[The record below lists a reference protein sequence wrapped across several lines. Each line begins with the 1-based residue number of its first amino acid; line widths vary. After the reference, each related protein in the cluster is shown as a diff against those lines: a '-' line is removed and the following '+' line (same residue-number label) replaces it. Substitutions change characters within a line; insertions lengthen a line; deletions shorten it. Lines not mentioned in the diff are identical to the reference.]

1 MCACGPGYHRAAFF
15 DFLEV
20 AINVVDAFLNGI
32 GLALTVFKTKALLAH
47 SVDTAEANMRRQ
59 ATIFL
64 TTLIVLLVGLLSCT
78 FLLAYL
84 LTEQPPVKGDITVD
98 TLSPLLVPKAQ
109 VPRETR
115 TTKKSSMLPIN
126 TSVTTT
132 LEPRHLVPSS
142 HIVQDECVGVL
153 CRYVAITLRSQLDF
167 GVDPCN
173 DFYKYVCGKYRAA
186 SIVQQIEETTRMES
200 YLKLKFT
207 EPPLHKQT
215 AFQKAAA
222 MYKACVSFASSYEL
236 ETYELVKWMNA
247 INLDFKNKTR
257 FRSVD
262 PVEMM
267 VRGSLDFGMDVIVSI
282 SFADAQFDH
291 GRRVIEMKYSS
302 EQEYWVRHSLAV
314 GEQTK
319 LQDYAYLLQMYG
331 LQVEESHQ
339 YAQKIYD
346 YEVQLVEIQE
356 ATVNVTQKQFIRIE
370 DLGQHTSPF
379 VIGNQWANFFSKYT
393 EGIYTGSHPIWNFQ
407 RSTRIIKELFDHE
420 YVTKAGLRYL
430 VGWSIY
436 RQLVEFTDQYL
447 FLYKKKADEACFE
460 HVKRVMNLAILSEF
474 FKVVAPAE
482 SLNEVRQIASR
493 IKDTF
498 FKTVK
503 SSSWLSSSVRKRLLE
518 KLQKTELLVGSPGNR
533 SEPKF
538 VERFYEPLHDVP
550 VNRLFPSWMEGRRLN
565 AHYRWKDQESLFYDE
580 EKVSTFFMGWNT
592 AVITTAY
599 VHSPFIYEYGPPR
612 PQLCWHRIVTQR
624 EVLNDNLDSENLAD
638 LEGIKLAFAAY
649 DSLPEEDK
657 RVKLA
662 GFIASSDQLFF
673 INYCVGWCSKHASSG
688 KHQAPYRSRCI
699 VPLKNMPEFSQAFG
713 CDAGTA
719 MNPNEKCA
727 FW

>member
-1 MCACGPGYHRAAFF
+1 M
-15 DFLEV
+15 
-20 AINVVDAFLNGI
+20 
-32 GLALTVFKTKALLAH
+32 
-47 SVDTAEANMRRQ
+47 
-59 ATIFL
+59 
-64 TTLIVLLVGLLSCT
+64 
-78 FLLAYL
+78 
-84 LTEQPPVKGDITVD
+84 
-98 TLSPLLVPKAQ
+98 
-109 VPRETR
+109 
-115 TTKKSSMLPIN
+115 N
-126 TSVTTT
+126 T
-132 LEPRHLVPSS
+132 
-142 HIVQDECVGVL
+142 
-153 CRYVAITLRSQLDF
+153 
-167 GVDPCN
+167 
-173 DFYKYVCGKYRAA
+173 
-186 SIVQQIEETTRMES
+186 
-200 YLKLKFT
+200 
-207 EPPLHKQT
+207 
-215 AFQKAAA
+215 
-222 MYKACVSFASSYEL
+222 
-236 ETYELVKWMNA
+236 
-247 INLDFKNKTR
+247 INLDFKNRTR

-282 SFADAQFDH
+282 RFADAQFDH
-291 GRRVIEMKYSS
+291 GRRAIEMKYSS
-302 EQEYWVRHSLAV
+302 EQEYWVRHSLSV

-319 LQDYAYLLQMYG
+319 LKDYAYLLQMYG

-346 YEVQLVEIQE
+346 YEVQLGEIQE

-370 DLGQHTSPF
+370 DLGQQTSPYA
-379 VIGNQWANFFSKYT
+379 IGNQWANFFSKYT

-460 HVKRVMNLAILSEF
+460 HVKKVMNLAILSNF

-498 FKTVK
+498 FETVK
-503 SSSWLSSSVRKRLLE
+503 SSSWLTSSVRKRLLE
-518 KLQKTELLVGSPGNR
+518 KLQKIELLVGSPGNR

-538 VERFYEPLHDVP
+538 VERFYEPLRDVP

-580 EKVSTFFMGWNT
+580 EKVSTFFMGSNT

-599 VHSPFIYEYGPPR
+599 VHSPFIYEYGPPALNYAGIGSTIGHILMR
-612 PQLCWHRIVTQR
+612 GFDDGHLGGQFWSTKDVKKEYAKRTLCLRRSHRSLLSSVSQR
-624 EVLNDNLDSENLAD
+624 EVSNDGLDSENLAD

-649 DSLPEEDK
+649 DSLPEKDK

-673 INYCVGWCSKHASSG
+673 MNYCMGWCSKQSRKTPSTIPVTVYSSTEEY
-688 KHQAPYRSRCI
+688 A
-699 VPLKNMPEFSQAFG
+699 
-713 CDAGTA
+713 
-719 MNPNEKCA
+719 
-727 FW
+727 